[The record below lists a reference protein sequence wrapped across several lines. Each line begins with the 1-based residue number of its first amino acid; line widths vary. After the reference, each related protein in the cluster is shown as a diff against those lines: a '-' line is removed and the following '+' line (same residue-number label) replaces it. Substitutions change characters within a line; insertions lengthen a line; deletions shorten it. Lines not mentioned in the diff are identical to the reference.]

1 MKYLNEYRDAAI
13 IKKLAGEISAI
24 PAPDRRM
31 TLMEVC
37 GTHTMAIARFGLR
50 QLLPEW
56 LRLVSG
62 PGCPVCVTPNR
73 YLDRALA
80 IGQLPN
86 VILTTFGDMLR
97 VPGSYSS
104 LEKEKARGREVRV
117 VYSPLDAVAL
127 AEKNP
132 DREIVFLGV
141 GFETTAPTI
150 AGSVLQARKK
160 RLRNYSVLCAHKTMP
175 GPMAA
180 LAEGNEVEI
189 DGFICPAHVSA
200 IIGSDSYRFLP
211 EKYGKACVVT
221 GFEPV
226 DILQG
231 VLMLVRQILSGRPR
245 VENQYTR
252 VVHPQGNKNALE
264 ILHAV
269 FEPCDAE
276 WRGIG
281 VLPGSGLQ
289 LREDFK
295 AFDAAVK
302 FPVKVPPTREQP
314 GCICGKVMKG
324 AAEPLDCRLFGK
336 ACTPENPVGACM
348 VSSEGTCA
356 AAYRYGRINKE
367 E

>member
-1 MKYLNEYRDAAI
+1 MKYLNEYRDADL
-13 IKKLAGEISAI
+13 IKKLSAELSAI
-24 PAPDRRM
+24 PSPNKRI

-62 PGCPVCVTPNR
+62 PGCPVCVTPNA
-73 YLDRALA
+73 YLDRVLA
-80 IGQLPN
+80 IGQLPG

-104 LEKEKARGREVRV
+104 LEKEKARGRDVRV

-132 DREIVFLGV
+132 GKEVVFLGV

-150 AGSVLQARKK
+150 AGSILQARK
-160 RLRNYSVLCAHKTMP
+160 RGVENYSVLCAHKTMP
-175 GPMAA
+175 GPMEVLAA
-180 LAEGNEVEI
+180 GEEVEI

-200 IIGSDSYRFLP
+200 IIGSESYRFLA

-231 VLMLVRQILSGRPR
+231 ILMLVRQIQAGKPT
-245 VENQYTR
+245 VENQYKR
-252 VVHPQGNKNALE
+252 VVHPRGNRQAQAILE
-264 ILHAV
+264 RV

-281 VLPGSGLQ
+281 MIPGSGLQ
-289 LREDFK
+289 LRKEFVK
-295 AFDAAVK
+295 YDAGVM
-302 FPVKVPPTREQP
+302 FSVEVPPTRENP

-324 AAEPLDCRLFGK
+324 VAEPTDCRLFGK

-356 AAYRYGRINKE
+356 AAYRYRPIK
-367 E
+367 